1 MIEILHHGAVNGVT
15 GSCHELRLSK
25 ADIGARGVSPRRD
38 RPRSQIGCQNPQA
51 TKGSDPLGSDPTLL
65 PAPDSH
71 LGILIDCGLFQGQEE
86 KQRANAGDLAI
97 DFPISHIRALVV
109 THVHIDHVGRIPYL
123 LAAGF
128 DGPIICSEPSAI
140 MLPEILEDALK
151 IGFTRDRSL
160 INRVLD
166 LIRSRLVPVPY
177 GQWHEVFDEG
187 ECSLSVRLQRAG
199 HILGSA
205 YVECDARAG
214 SYEERVVF
222 SGDLGAQHSPLLP
235 EPVSPERAD
244 RLVIES
250 TYGDKDHEDR
260 ETRRY
265 RLKRVLE
272 HALADGGKVLVPAFS
287 IGRTQELLYE
297 IEGLIAEFGDEPVAE
312 LGASGV
318 SPRGDRP
325 QSDNKQQNSQATKGS
340 DPLGSDP
347 TLLPEPISGKPLTW
361 DQLEIVVD
369 SPLAAEFTKIY
380 RDLKPFWDA
389 EARTLVKAGRH
400 PLSFEQLTVINSH
413 EDHLNAVE
421 YLAKSHRP
429 CVVLAGSGMCAG
441 GRVVNYLKAML
452 DDARNDVLFVG
463 YQAAGTPGRD
473 ILTYGPR
480 GGWVELDGE
489 RYDIR
494 AQVHQV
500 GGYSAHAGQ
509 SDLLRFVEGIP
520 DAPKQIRV
528 VHGDDDAKRALQAK
542 LKQMV
547 PGTEV
552 LVPH

>member
-1 MIEILHHGAVNGVT
+1 MIDILHHGATSGVT
-15 GSCHELRLSK
+15 GSCHELTLGQ
-25 ADIGARGVSPRRD
+25 GAQKS
-38 RPRSQIGCQNPQA
+38 
-51 TKGSDPLGSDPTLL
+51 
-65 PAPDSH
+65 
-71 LGILIDCGLFQGQEE
+71 GILIDCGLFQGQDES
-86 KQRANAGDLAI
+86 RGASASDLSI
-97 DFPISHIRALVV
+97 GFPIEHIRALVV

-151 IGFTRDRSL
+151 IGFTRDRQL
-160 INRVLD
+160 IERVLG

-177 GQWHEVFDEG
+177 GQWHSVFAEG
-187 ECSLSVRLQRAG
+187 DCSLSVRLQRAG

-205 YVECDARAG
+205 YVECDARVGEA
-214 SYEERVVF
+214 EERIVF
-222 SGDLGAQHSPLLP
+222 SGDLGAPHAPLLP
-235 EPVSPERAD
+235 APHSPERAD

-265 RLKRVLE
+265 RLKAVLE
-272 HALADGGKVLVPAFS
+272 HALEDGGTVLVPAFS

-297 IEGLIAEFGDEPVAE
+297 IEGLINEFGGG
-312 LGASGV
+312 LWS
-318 SPRGDRP
+318 
-325 QSDNKQQNSQATKGS
+325 N
-340 DPLGSDP
+340 
-347 TLLPEPISGKPLTW
+347 
-361 DQLEIVVD
+361 LEIIVD
-369 SPLAAEFTKIY
+369 SPLAAEFTRIY
-380 RDLKPFWDA
+380 RDLKPYWDA
-389 EARTLVKAGRH
+389 EATDLVRQGRH

-413 EDHLNAVE
+413 EDHLNAVD
-421 YLAKSHRP
+421 YLTRSHRP

-452 DDARNDVLFVG
+452 GDKRNDVLFVG

-480 GGWVELDGE
+480 GGWVELDGD

-494 AQVHQV
+494 ARIHLV

-520 DAPKQIRV
+520 GAPTEIRV
-528 VHGDDDAKRALQAK
+528 VHGDEDAKAAFQVRLQRV
-542 LKQMV
+542 L
-547 PGTEV
+547 PGSQV
-552 LVPH
+552 LIPA